1 MTQAEL
7 IAKAKVSPGSSRA
20 QARELV
26 RLAEANGT
34 PFVLVDVK
42 DLGPCNEAGC
52 SQWARNERLTFKLPD
67 GSLSKGWCE
76 MTVKA
81 DVAEE
86 LLR

>member
-7 IAKAKVSPGSSRA
+7 IAKAKSSPGTPRA

-34 PFVLVDVK
+34 PFTLVEGK
-42 DLGPCNEAGC
+42 DLGPCNEAGS
-52 SQWARNERLTFKLPD
+52 SQWARNERLTYRLPG
-67 GSLSKGWCE
+67 GSLSTGWVG

-86 LLR
+86 LLS